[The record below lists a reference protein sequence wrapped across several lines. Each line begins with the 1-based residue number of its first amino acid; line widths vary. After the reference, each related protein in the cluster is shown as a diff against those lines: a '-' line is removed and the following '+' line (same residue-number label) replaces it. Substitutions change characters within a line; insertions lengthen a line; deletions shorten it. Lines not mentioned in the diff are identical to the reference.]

1 MRVQTT
7 FDDDNH
13 DHNARETERWR
24 RAAACRNM
32 DTELFFPRGETGAPL
47 EQTLAAKTVC
57 SECPVRIACLEFAM
71 ATRQEYGIFGGLT
84 EQERRT
90 LARRR
95 ARARR
100 EVAGGVPAV

>member
-1 MRVQTT
+1 MRGHADP
-7 FDDDNH
+7 DDQET
-13 DHNARETERWR
+13 RETDSWR
-24 RAAACRNM
+24 RGAACRDM

-47 EQTLAAKTVC
+47 EQTLAAKEVC
-57 SECPVRIACLEFAM
+57 ARCPVRLACLDFAM

-84 EQERRT
+84 EQERRA

-100 EVAGGVPAV
+100 ELAARASAG

>member
-1 MRVQTT
+1 MRAETT
-7 FDDDNH
+7 FRDEND
-13 DHNARETERWR
+13 RETERWR

-47 EQTLAAKTVC
+47 EQTLAAKAVC
-57 SECPVRIACLEFAM
+57 GGCPVRSPCLEFAM
-71 ATRQEYGIFGGLT
+71 ATRQEYGVFGGLT
-84 EQERRT
+84 EQERRS

-100 EVAGGVPAV
+100 ELSAGVPTG

>member
-1 MRVQTT
+1 MTLDMAVRSD
-7 FDDDNH
+7 FDDNQ
-13 DHNARETERWR
+13 NREIEQWR
-24 RAAACRNM
+24 RCAACRDL

-47 EQTLAAKTVC
+47 EQTVAAKAVC
-57 SECPVRIACLEFAM
+57 AGCPVRTPCLEFAM

-84 EQERRT
+84 EQERRS

-100 EVAGGVPAV
+100 ELAARRSPV

>member
-1 MRVQTT
+1 MRVDNA
-7 FDDDNH
+7 FDAED
-13 DHNARETERWR
+13 ARENERWR
-24 RAAACRNM
+24 RGAACRNM
-32 DTELFFPRGETGAPL
+32 DTELFFPRGETGVPL
-47 EQTLAAKTVC
+47 EQTVAAKAVC
-57 SECPVRIACLEFAM
+57 AGCPVRTACLEFAM

-100 EVAGGVPAV
+100 EMAARISAV

>member
-1 MRVQTT
+1 MRVETT
-7 FDDDNH
+7 FDHDDNG
-13 DHNARETERWR
+13 RETERWR

-47 EQTLAAKTVC
+47 EQTVAAKAVC
-57 SECPVRIACLEFAM
+57 SGCEVRIACLEFAM

-100 EVAGGVPAV
+100 ELAAVPPV

>member
-1 MRVQTT
+1 MRAETT
-7 FDDDNH
+7 FDDD
-13 DHNARETERWR
+13 DDQRETERWR
-24 RAAACRNM
+24 RAAACRDM

-47 EQTLAAKTVC
+47 VQTTGAKAVC
-57 SECPVRIACLEFAM
+57 GGCPVRTPCLEFAM

-100 EVAGGVPAV
+100 ELAAGMPSV

>member
-1 MRVQTT
+1 MRGQNAV
-7 FDDDNH
+7 DDET
-13 DHNARETERWR
+13 RETDRWR
-24 RAAACRNM
+24 RAAACRDM
-32 DTELFFPRGETGAPL
+32 ETELFFPRGETGAPL
-47 EQTLAAKTVC
+47 EQSVAAKAVC
-57 SECPVRIACLEFAM
+57 AGCPVRIPCLEFAM

-100 EVAGGVPAV
+100 ELAAGASAL

>member
-1 MRVQTT
+1 MRVETT
-7 FDDDNH
+7 FDHDDNG
-13 DHNARETERWR
+13 RETERWR

-47 EQTLAAKTVC
+47 EQTVAAKAVC
-57 SECPVRIACLEFAM
+57 GGCGVRIACLEFAM

-100 EVAGGVPAV
+100 ELAASLPPV